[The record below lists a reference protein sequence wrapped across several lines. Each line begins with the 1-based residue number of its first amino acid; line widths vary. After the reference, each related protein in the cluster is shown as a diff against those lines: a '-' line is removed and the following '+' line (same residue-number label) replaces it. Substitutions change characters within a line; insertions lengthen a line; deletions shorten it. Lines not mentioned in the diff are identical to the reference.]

1 MTAPERRLPFQ
12 QVDVF
17 TAVPFKGNPVAVVLD
32 AAGLSSEQ
40 MQTIAAWTNLSET
53 TFVCPAS
60 DPARAD
66 YRLRIFTPRAELP
79 FAGHPTIG
87 SAHAVLRHGHVPR
100 RPGRLVQECGK
111 GLVEIRVE
119 GERLFLALPV
129 PAFTET
135 APEEHG
141 AAAAALGVPAGDVL
155 RAAVV
160 DVGAV
165 WFTVQ
170 LRDAAQ
176 VAKLAPDMG
185 AIIALSEP
193 RAGEAMVSEP
203 RAGEAMVSEP
213 RAGEAMVS
221 EPRAGEA
228 MVSRA
233 PITGLTVF
241 GFHADGASA
250 ASGGARA
257 ADVEVRSFAPAHGI
271 PEDPVCGSGNGCVAA
286 LIRRERLLA
295 ADRYVATQGQC
306 VGRDGAVEVRFEEG
320 AIWLGGHAVTCVEGT
335 LTA

>member
-1 MTAPERRLPFQ
+1 MSAPDRGLPFQ

-32 AAGLSSEQ
+32 GAGLSTER
-40 MQTIAAWTNLSET
+40 MQAIAAWTNLSET

-60 DPARAD
+60 DPAAD

-87 SAHAVLRHGHVPR
+87 SAHAVLRHGHAPR
-100 RPGRLVQECGK
+100 RAGRLVQECGK

-129 PAFTET
+129 PAFTAP
-135 APEEHG
+135 APEARA
-141 AAAAALGVPAGDVL
+141 AAAAALGIPAADVL
-155 RAAVV
+155 QAAVV

-185 AIIALSEP
+185 AVIALSL
-193 RAGEAMVSEP
+193 
-203 RAGEAMVSEP
+203 
-213 RAGEAMVS
+213 
-221 EPRAGEA
+221 
-228 MVSRA
+228 A

-286 LIRRERLLA
+286 LIRREELLA
-295 ADRYVATQGQC
+295 ANRYVAMQGRC
-306 VGRDGAVEVRFEEG
+306 LGRDGAVEVRFEDG